1 MLATRLSDQIIEE
14 VSQIFGALGDVSRLK
29 ILRTLLDA
37 GEPLSQGAVMERT
50 GLSQAN
56 ASKHLAFMVRVRLVT
71 REPRGNLVYFKPVT
85 PLAENICT
93 MVCGHVT
100 ARIQSAYQSLA

>member
-1 MLATRLSDQIIEE
+1 M
-14 VSQIFGALGDVSRLK
+14 
-29 ILRTLLDA
+29 
-37 GEPLSQGAVMERT
+37 P
-50 GLSQAN
+50 
-56 ASKHLAFMVRVRLVT
+56 ASPSPRGRCLVT